1 MIFTGGSCADVY
13 LDDCLITC
21 GNNIDVDSPTP
32 AGCQLTCVLDEFCT
46 SWIYEQTSQVIY

>member
-13 LDDCLITC
+13 VDDYLITC
-21 GNNIDVDSPTP
+21 GNNIDVDSPPP